1 VHTESASARAAPAL
15 LKGLFFLI
23 SILVLAAIA
32 YAGWIVARTW
42 DRVGV

>member
-1 VHTESASARAAPAL
+1 VHTERTSARAAPAIF
-15 LKGLFFLI
+15 KGLYFLI

>member
-1 VHTESASARAAPAL
+1 VHTERTSDRAATAIF
-15 LKGLFFLI
+15 KGLYFLI